1 MISIIAAVIY
11 LYFVEKEA
19 STVIFFTHFAS
30 VINPVINTELCSA
43 SFSREIR
50 KISKG
55 HGT

>member
-30 VINPVINTELCSA
+30 VINPVINTELCCA
-43 SFSREIR
+43 SFSREIS